1 MNVCYVPHNLFFPLV
16 PNVFPSCSQV
26 VPEDVLNGNS
36 VLFHM
41 VCPKLK
47 RSRMYVAKKV
57 GQYAT
62 HVPTYHSI
70 SVSRLIVYCFPLSFC
85 RGVISQLSFAPLSF
99 LFLSLSLVSSSPPPS
114 TPNLSPRTVCSPSL
128 ALSIFFTSFTCLSC
142 LSHFS
147 SLLTSSLSELCSWS
161 ASSPCSPACNI
172 RLLKSSRR
180 KRRRTTTKISLS
192 HFSLAFSISLRFSVW
207 VLCSLSVSSP
217 SQHKLFKSS
226 TKGTRTRTTII
237 SLSTFSLDS
246 LFEYVH
252 DQCSLFLLQF
262 KLLRFQQEEEEEEE
276 ENNNS
281 KYKRAC
287 NLAGIC

>member
-99 LFLSLSLVSSSPPPS
+99 LFLSLSFLHLSHVSLVSPISPP
-114 TPNLSPRTVCSPSL
+114 CSHPL
-128 ALSIFFTSFTCLSC
+128 CLS
-142 LSHFS
+142 
-147 SLLTSSLSELCSWS
+147 
-161 ASSPCSPACNI
+161 
-172 RLLKSSRR
+172 
-180 KRRRTTTKISLS
+180 
-192 HFSLAFSISLRFSVW
+192 
-207 VLCSLSVSSP
+207 
-217 SQHKLFKSS
+217 
-226 TKGTRTRTTII
+226 
-237 SLSTFSLDS
+237 
-246 LFEYVH
+246 YVH
-252 DQCSLFLLQF
+252 DQLVLLVPQP
-262 KLLRFQQEEEEEEE
+262 
-276 ENNNS
+276 
-281 KYKRAC
+281 A
-287 NLAGIC
+287 I